1 MVTVWGTEWLCPPPR
16 ACARPPAAA
25 RVLPPEPVASE
36 SETLVLGPTPGHTSV
51 LPMGS
56 APQGQGI
63 EVHGPRW
70 HPGLVLGGNG
80 DGWRTAEGAAE
91 GLTMEGQLTQ
101 APPRQEV

>member
-1 MVTVWGTEWLCPPPR
+1 MIKMT
-16 ACARPPAAA
+16 
-25 RVLPPEPVASE
+25 VLPGS
-36 SETLVLGPTPGHTSV
+36 TLQYNL
-51 LPMGS
+51 
-56 APQGQGI
+56 A
-63 EVHGPRW
+63 GPRW

>member
-51 LPMGS
+51 PPMGS

-63 EVHGPRW
+63 EVVHRGIWQCLSPQRRE
-70 HPGLVLGGNG
+70 HS
-80 DGWRTAEGAAE
+80 RE
-91 GLTMEGQLTQ
+91 Q
-101 APPRQEV
+101 